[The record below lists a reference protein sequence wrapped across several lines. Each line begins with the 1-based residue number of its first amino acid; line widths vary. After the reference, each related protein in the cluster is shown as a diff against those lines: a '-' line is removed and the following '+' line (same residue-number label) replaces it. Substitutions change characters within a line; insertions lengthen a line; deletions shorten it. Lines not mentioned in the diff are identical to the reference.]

1 MIRCTE
7 VLHQGSPTRRLQRAD
22 RFLRSLGEF
31 CEYGFFIG
39 EASLNA
45 RSLFKTGKVF
55 LTICEPGQIEFE
67 LFATTEAPE
76 EMCVRCGKLI
86 KEVLATSEPIVAN
99 LIIFVKLRGGEPSHA
114 LVGTRYVANA
124 RRR

>member
-31 CEYGFFIG
+31 CEYGFLIG

-45 RSLFKTGKVF
+45 RPLFKTGKVG

-76 EMCVRCGKLI
+76 KMCVRCGKLI
-86 KEVLATSEPIVAN
+86 KEALATTEQIAAN
-99 LIIFVKLRGGEPSHA
+99 ILFF
-114 LVGTRYVANA
+114 
-124 RRR
+124 

>member
-31 CEYGFFIG
+31 CEYGFLIG

-45 RSLFKTGKVF
+45 RPLFKTGKVG

-86 KEVLATSEPIVAN
+86 KEVLATGEPIVSN
-99 LIIFVKLRGGEPSHA
+99 LIIFVELRGGEPSHA
-114 LVGTRYVANA
+114 LVGTR
-124 RRR
+124 